1 MLDNIINLEYYKSRM
16 KLRNKLNSMLF
27 AVFAASD
34 LQVDEGTLEFQIPT
48 FGDILTFIIRLFF
61 VLAGLAALL
70 YLLLGAFTWI
80 TSGGNKESVEKAR
93 DKIQA
98 AIVGIILVVIVVAIL
113 ATLETVVFSGK
124 LCFGLTCPVSI
135 PTLLKPL

>member
-1 MLDNIINLEYYKSRM
+1 MQ
-16 KLRNKLNSMLF
+16 LRSKLNKFYFL
-27 AVFAASD
+27 VFAASD
-34 LQVDEGTLEFQIPT
+34 LQVDEGTLQFQIPT
-48 FGDILTFIIRLFF
+48 FGEILTFIIRLFF
-61 VLAGLAALL
+61 VLAGIAALI

-80 TSGGNKESVEKAR
+80 TSGGDKERVEKSR

-113 ATLETVVFSGK
+113 ATLEQVVFSSK

-135 PTLLKPL
+135 PQLLK

>member
-1 MLDNIINLEYYKSRM
+1 M

-34 LQVDEGTLEFQIPT
+34 GDLQVDTNTLEFQIPT

-61 VLAGLAALL
+61 VLAGIAALL
-70 YLLLGAFTWI
+70 YLLMGAFTWI
-80 TSGGNKESVEKAR
+80 TSGGNKENVEKAR

-113 ATLETVVFSGK
+113 ATLETVVFSSK

-135 PTLLKPL
+135 PPLLK

>member
-27 AVFAASD
+27 AVFAATD
-34 LQVDEGTLEFQIPT
+34 AELQVDENTLEFAIPT

-61 VLAGLAALL
+61 VMAGLAALL

-113 ATLETVVFSGK
+113 ATLESVVFSGK

-135 PTLLKPL
+135 PALLK

>member
-1 MLDNIINLEYYKSRM
+1 MLDNIINLEYDNSRM

-34 LQVDEGTLEFQIPT
+34 LQVDEGTLNFAIPT

-61 VLAGLAALL
+61 VLAGIAALL
-70 YLLLGAFTWI
+70 YLLMGAFTWI
-80 TSGGNKESVEKAR
+80 TSGGNKENVEKAR

-113 ATLETVVFSGK
+113 ATLETVVFSSK

-135 PTLLKPL
+135 PALLK

>member
-1 MLDNIINLEYYKSRM
+1 M

-34 LQVDEGTLEFQIPT
+34 GDLQVDTNTLEFQIPT

-61 VLAGLAALL
+61 VLAGIAALL
-70 YLLLGAFTWI
+70 YLLMGAFTWI
-80 TSGGNKESVEKAR
+80 TSGGNKENVEKAR

-113 ATLETVVFSGK
+113 ATLETVVFSSK

-135 PTLLKPL
+135 PALLK

>member
-1 MLDNIINLEYYKSRM
+1 M
-16 KLRNKLNSMLF
+16 KLRNKLNNMLF

-34 LQVDEGTLEFQIPT
+34 GDLQIDTNSLQFQIPT

-61 VLAGLAALL
+61 VLAGIAALL
-70 YLLLGAFTWI
+70 YLLMGAFTWI
-80 TSGGNKESVEKAR
+80 TSGGNKENVEKAR

-113 ATLETVVFSGK
+113 ATLETVVFSSK

-135 PTLLKPL
+135 PTLLK

>member
-1 MLDNIINLEYYKSRM
+1 M
-16 KLRNKLNSMLF
+16 KLRNKLNGLYFS
-27 AVFAASD
+27 VFAATSE
-34 LQVDEGTLEFQIPT
+34 LQVDEGTLQFSIPT

-61 VLAGLAALL
+61 VLAGIAALL

-80 TSGGNKESVEKAR
+80 TSGGDKERVEKAR

-98 AIVGIILVVIVVAIL
+98 AIVGVILVVIVVAIL
-113 ATLETVVFSGK
+113 ATLESVVFSGK

-135 PTLLKPL
+135 PPLLK

>member
-1 MLDNIINLEYYKSRM
+1 MLDNIINLEYDKSRM

-34 LQVDEGTLEFQIPT
+34 LQVDENTLQFQIPT
-48 FGDILTFIIRLFF
+48 LGDILTFIIRLFF

-80 TSGGNKESVEKAR
+80 TSGGNKESVEKSR

-113 ATLETVVFSGK
+113 ATLETVVFSSK

-135 PTLLKPL
+135 PTLLK

>member
-1 MLDNIINLEYYKSRM
+1 MLDITIKLGYDKSKM
-16 KLRNKLNSMLF
+16 KLRNKLNGLYFSVL
-27 AVFAASD
+27 AASD
-34 LQVDEGTLEFQIPT
+34 LQVDEGTLEFSIPT

-61 VLAGLAALL
+61 VLAGIAALL

-80 TSGGNKESVEKAR
+80 TSGGDKERVEKAR

-98 AIVGIILVVIVVAIL
+98 AIVGVILVVIVVAIL

-135 PTLLKPL
+135 PALLK

>member
-1 MLDNIINLEYYKSRM
+1 MGIRQ
-16 KLRNKLNSMLF
+16 KLNSFYIYFLSLISLLNP
-27 AVFAASD
+27 ARVFGVADAE
-34 LQVDEGTLEFQIPT
+34 LQVDENTLEFGIPT
-48 FGDILTFIIRLFF
+48 LGEVLTFIIRLFF
-61 VLAGLAALL
+61 VMAGLAALL

-80 TSGGNKESVEKAR
+80 TSGGNKENVEKAR

-113 ATLETVVFSGK
+113 ATLEKVVFSGA

-135 PTLLKPL
+135 PTLLK